1 MRTILFLSMFFMSL
15 GVFAQESNHIILSKE
30 LFEASIQTNSEN
42 LKRDIQ
48 LVDVRRPEEFEAGKI
63 EGAVNMNVLE
73 PETFKEQI
81 ETLDKSKPVYI
92 YCRSG
97 NRSGKAAML
106 MQELGFK
113 AIYDLEGGYLNWTSS
128 SETKATEKNHQ

>member
-1 MRTILFLSMFFMSL
+1 MRTILFLSMFLMSL
-15 GVFAQESNHIILSKE
+15 GVFAQESNHVILSKE

-63 EGAVNMNVLE
+63 EGATNINVLE
-73 PETFKEQI
+73 EDGFKEQI
-81 ETLDKSKPVYI
+81 KNLDKAQPVYI

-97 NRSGKAAML
+97 RRSAKAAQLML
-106 MQELGFK
+106 DAGFSK
-113 AIYDLEGGYLNWTSS
+113 IFDLEGGYLNWTGESQNI
-128 SETKATEKNHQ
+128 EKN

>member
-1 MRTILFLSMFFMSL
+1 MRTILFLSMFLMSL
-15 GVFAQESNHIILSKE
+15 GVFAQENNHVILSKE

-73 PETFKEQI
+73 PETFKEQL
-81 ETLDKSKPVYI
+81 ETLD
-92 YCRSG
+92 
-97 NRSGKAAML
+97 
-106 MQELGFK
+106 
-113 AIYDLEGGYLNWTSS
+113 
-128 SETKATEKNHQ
+128 